1 MSEKTLF
8 PMDEQPG
15 QKKKD
20 AQPVEGGTPRVQVPI
35 RNQILMMHSDLDSLI
50 PEDHQARTVWA
61 FAEKADL
68 SSVTKK
74 IRAVEGHAGRPSTD
88 PRVLLALWLYATLD
102 GVGSARALE
111 KLCHDH
117 VAYQWICGGNTINHH
132 TLSDFRSNCGE
143 LFDALLMDSIASL
156 RAKGLVTM
164 NRVAHDGMRVRAHAG
179 QGSFHRRDTLERFLE
194 EAREQV
200 ETLKHEIDE
209 DPAASNLR
217 RKAARERAARERQEK
232 IAEALRQLPDLEK
245 KRNRSG
251 EQRRISTTDPDARKI
266 RMADGGWRPAFNVQ
280 FTVDTE
286 SSVIVGADVN
296 NHGSDGGQLLPAM
309 DRIKTRH
316 RLCPPEIITD
326 GGFVKKEDIEALS
339 AAPYSATIYAPVPRS
354 KVRGTPNG
362 RPYAFETPQVT
373 RWRKRMGT
381 PHAREIYRQRAA
393 TIELVNAH
401 ARNRGLQQFPV
412 RGLEKVRAV
421 VLLFALAHNLVRMT
435 KLIA

>member
-1 MSEKTLF
+1 MMSETLF

-20 AQPVEGGTPRVQVPI
+20 ARQLEGGTPRVQIPI
-35 RNQILMMHSDLDSLI
+35 RNQVLMMHSDLDSLI
-50 PEDHQARTVWA
+50 PEDHQVRTVWA

-68 SSVTKK
+68 SIVKKK
-74 IRAVEGHAGRPSTD
+74 IRAVEGHAGRPSSD

-111 KLCHDH
+111 KLCEDH
-117 VAYQWICGGNTINHH
+117 VAYKWICGGNTINHH

-143 LFDALLMDSIASL
+143 LFDALLMDSVASL
-156 RAKGLVTM
+156 RSKGLVTL
-164 NRVAHDGMRVRAHAG
+164 NRVAHDGVRVRANAG
-179 QGSFHRRDTLERFLE
+179 QGSFHRRDTLDRFVE

-200 ETLKHEIDE
+200 EALKQEIDE
-209 DPAASNLR
+209 DPAASSLR

-266 RMADGGWRPAFNVQ
+266 RMADGGWRPAYNVQ
-280 FTVDTE
+280 FTVDAQTAV
-286 SSVIVGADVN
+286 VIGVDVN
-296 NHGSDGGQLLPAM
+296 NQGSDGGQLLPAVE
-309 DRIKTRH
+309 RIRQAH
-316 RLCPPEIITD
+316 GICPEEVLAD

-339 AAPYSATIYAPVPRS
+339 LPPYETTVYAPVPKS
-354 KVRGTPNG
+354 KVKGCSE
-362 RPYAFETPQVT
+362 PYKTQTREIV
-373 RWRKRMGT
+373 RWRKRMEM
-381 PHAREIYRQRAA
+381 PASKEIYKQRGA
-393 TIELVNAH
+393 TVELVNAH

-412 RGLEKVRAV
+412 RGLKKARAV
-421 VLLFALAHNLVRMT
+421 ALLFALTHNLARMI
-435 KLIA
+435 KLAG